1 MGAAACRHPGRLS
14 HGMRSRGTDAL
25 PCRAVLTQYDAF
37 KWMGCAIIFVACV
50 GVAPL
55 YFPMWGGLFCG
66 PQPGVTEEDYYY
78 AEYSPA
84 EREKGMHLAASN
96 FVRPLRHMTL
106 YPTPHALGRLQ
117 PCARPAP
124 NATRRW
130 RHEPAAATAFAMLLH
145 PAS

>member
-1 MGAAACRHPGRLS
+1 MLTGA
-14 HGMRSRGTDAL
+14 DAPL
-25 PCRAVLTQYDAF
+25 CRAVLSQYDAF

-96 FVRPLRHMTL
+96 FVRSRSHAQCTGKSAVAVPSAVSAVSRHCTGLHRSFNLFASMQGEA
-106 YPTPHALGRLQ
+106 HRQDRARQDDSIVLQ
-117 PCARPAP
+117 PA
-124 NATRRW
+124 
-130 RHEPAAATAFAMLLH
+130 
-145 PAS
+145 